1 MFISSNRS
9 FAAILACVVLNAF
22 VVAKAQ
28 SPSTLRNTATPTST
42 EAQSSSAIS
51 KQAANPLATMWL
63 IQYQQNNDWVGMPL
77 NHGSQVE
84 SNLQFQPLISLNLT
98 ENWNLDVRPVF
109 RLFSS
114 APYLSSAQREQRV
127 TGFGDTVF
135 AFALS
140 PSHTLVGNWLLAA
153 GPTFVFPTA
162 TESRLGQSNWQGGP
176 TAALGYTGEHFIAY
190 IFPQQWF
197 KIGGDGQT
205 TKQMD
210 AQYAFVYFLR
220 NGWSVGT
227 NPDVFVDWEAKPGNQ
242 VTFPVG
248 LQIGKLR
255 KFGSLPVKFDF
266 QAEYYALHPEV
277 YGSKWGAQ
285 LQITP
290 VIPSL
295 IKKRIL

>member
-1 MFISSNRS
+1 MCISTSRS
-9 FAAILACVVLNAF
+9 IATILVYMVLGAF

-28 SPSTLRNTATPTST
+28 SPSNLRSTATPTST
-42 EAQSSSAIS
+42 EEPSSNAVA

-63 IQYQQNNDWVGMPL
+63 IQYQQNNNWVGMPL
-77 NHGSQVE
+77 NHGNQVE
-84 SNLQFQPLISLNLT
+84 SSLQFQPLISLNLT

-114 APYLSSAQREQRV
+114 APYLSSAQRERRV

-140 PSHTLVGNWLLAA
+140 PSHAVVGNWLLAA

-162 TESRLGQSNWQGGP
+162 TESKLGQSNWQGGP

-205 TKQMD
+205 TKQLD

-220 NGWSVGT
+220 DGWSVGT

-242 VTFPVG
+242 VTFPMG

-255 KFGSLPVKFDF
+255 KLGPLPIKFDV
-266 QAEYYALHPEV
+266 QAEYYAIHPEV
-277 YGSKWGAQ
+277 HGSKWGAQ

-295 IKKRIL
+295 IKNRIL

>member
-1 MFISSNRS
+1 MSISTSRS
-9 FAAILACVVLNAF
+9 LATILVYVLGVCVL
-22 VVAKAQ
+22 AKAQ
-28 SPSTLRNTATPTST
+28 SPSNLGDTATPTST
-42 EAQSSSAIS
+42 EEPSSNAVA

-77 NHGSQVE
+77 NHGNQVE
-84 SNLQFQPLISLNLT
+84 SNLQFQPLISMSLT
-98 ENWNLDVRPVF
+98 DSWNLDVRPVF

-114 APYLSSAQREQRV
+114 APYVSSAQQERRV

-140 PSHTLVGNWLLAA
+140 PGHALVGNWLIAV

-162 TESRLGQSNWQGGP
+162 TESKLGQSNWQGGP
-176 TAALGYTGEHFIAY
+176 TAALGYVGEHFIAY

-205 TKQMD
+205 TKQLD

-220 NGWSVGT
+220 NGWSIGT
-227 NPDVFVDWEAKPGNQ
+227 NPDLFVDWEAKPGNQ

-255 KFGSLPVKFDF
+255 KFGPLPIKFDV
-266 QAEYYALHPEV
+266 QAEYYAIHPEV

-295 IKKRIL
+295 IKKRIF